1 MHEMTS
7 AYAVIFISQLRKDA
21 DIDAYRA
28 EAGRM
33 AALARRQPG
42 FIGMQSWRDETGRG
56 VTISWWESEAAIAAW
71 RAHPQHAAAM
81 RRGREEWYEHCQIQ
95 VCRIERARRVSG

>member
-1 MHEMTS
+1 MTS

-33 AALARRQPG
+33 AALARR
-42 FIGMQSWRDETGRG
+42 
-56 VTISWWESEAAIAAW
+56 
-71 RAHPQHAAAM
+71 
-81 RRGREEWYEHCQIQ
+81 
-95 VCRIERARRVSG
+95 